1 MDSSSVAKP
10 VESRLVAEVRDAGER
25 QWASGAPERRLANN
39 GRPYTRSEF
48 HEWYGDAGER
58 HWANASEVRLA
69 NDGRLYTR
77 SEFRDFYGDEEE
89 RHWTNAGWQ
98 LVDGDEEERHEA
110 NFGRQLVDAPQLA
123 VTARLKPEHVIPIQQ
138 EDCTWTSE
146 IIAQACQRR
155 SQ

>member
-1 MDSSSVAKP
+1 MPSNSVANP
-10 VESRLVAEVRDAGER
+10 VPARRVAG
-25 QWASGAPERRLANN
+25 N
-39 GRPYTRSEF
+39 GRSYTRSEL
-48 HEWYGDAGER
+48 HEYFKDAAER

-98 LVDGDEEERHEA
+98 LVDGDEEERYWA
-110 NFGRQLVDAPQLA
+110 NAGWQLVDAPQLA

-138 EDCTWTSE
+138 EE
-146 IIAQACQRR
+146 AARGPPR
-155 SQ
+155 SLHKLARDALNKISARPARPAVNLDG